1 MNFDV
6 LSPEVYAKGDPAQNG
21 LPLEAMDRMRDEA
34 RCYRHRLDDPMMV
47 DEIWVLT
54 RHQDIDQVSRDAAT
68 FSSRRGLTA
77 RLWTPFEVELGG
89 KPAMIGLDGQDH
101 LRNRRV
107 VSKAFTPNVVK
118 HFEAEFRVMCQRIV
132 QKALAKGTFNFVEQ
146 IAVEMPLNAI
156 CGLMGVPEKDRR
168 TFLSWVNAY
177 AVPTDPDYAP
187 SPEAALGAVAGI
199 WQYALE
205 LAEHRRTQPGEDLM
219 SKIVQARDEETL
231 DDEELQGFVLLLAG
245 GGADTT
251 RNAFSHGLHAL
262 IRNPEQMAWL
272 RERADDIP
280 ASAIQEIVRWATPVI
295 HIARTATVDT
305 EIAGQ
310 PVAAGERVAMLLPG
324 ANFDPAVIDDP
335 RAFDLSRDPNRHL
348 SFGMG
353 PHACIGRHIA
363 ALEIK
368 LLFEELL
375 RDTSTIEMA
384 GEIGYVRDNFLRGVH
399 SLPVKV
405 S

>member
-1 MNFDV
+1 MTFDV

-21 LPLEAMDRMRDEA
+21 LPLDAMDRMREQA
-34 RCYRHRLDDPMMV
+34 PCYRHRLDDPMMV

-54 RHQDIDQVSRDAAT
+54 REEDIQQVSRDPAA

-89 KPAMIGLDGQDH
+89 KPAMIGLDGEDH
-101 LRNRRV
+101 VRNRRV

-118 HFEAEFRVMCQRIV
+118 RFEAEFRVMCRRIV
-132 QKALAKGTFNFVEQ
+132 QKALAKGTFNFVEE

-156 CGLMGVPEKDRR
+156 CELMGVPEKDRR

-219 SKIVQARDEETL
+219 SKIVQARDEDTL

-245 GGADTT
+245 GGGDTT

-262 IRNPEQMAWL
+262 IRKPEQMAWL

-295 HIARTATVDT
+295 HIGRTATTDT

-310 PVAAGERVAMLLPG
+310 PITAGDRVAMLLPG

-335 RAFDLSRDPNRHL
+335 RTFDLSRDPNRHL

-375 RDTSTIEMA
+375 RETSTIEMI

-399 SLPVKV
+399 SLPVKI

>member
-1 MNFDV
+1 MSFDV
-6 LSPEVYAKGDPAQNG
+6 LSPEVYAHGDPAQYG
-21 LPLEAMDRMRDEA
+21 LPLDAMDRLRDEA
-34 RCYRHRLDDPMMV
+34 PCYRHKLDDPMMV
-47 DEIWVLT
+47 SEIWVLT
-54 RHQDIDQVSRDAAT
+54 RSEDIQRVSRDSVT

-107 VSKAFTPNVVK
+107 VSNAFTPNVVK
-118 HFEAEFRVMCQRIV
+118 HFEAEFRLMCQQIV
-132 QKALAKGTFNFVEQ
+132 RNALAKGTFNFVEE

-156 CGLMGVPEKDRR
+156 CELMGVPPEDRR
-168 TFLSWVNAY
+168 KFLAWVNAY

-187 SPEAALGAVAGI
+187 SPEAALAAVAGI
-199 WQYALE
+199 WEYALE
-205 LAEHRRTQPGEDLM
+205 LAEHRRGHPGEDLI

-231 DDEELQGFVLLLAG
+231 SDDEMQGFVLLLAG

-262 IRNPEQMAWL
+262 IRNPDQMAWL
-272 RERADDIP
+272 REHAADIP
-280 ASAIQEIVRWATPVI
+280 ASAVHEIVRLATPVI
-295 HIARTATVDT
+295 HIGRTATVDT

-310 PVAAGERVAMLLPG
+310 HIAAGDRVAMLLPG
-324 ANFDPAVIDDP
+324 ANFDPAAIDDP
-335 RAFDLSRDPNRHL
+335 RTFDLSRDPNRLL
-348 SFGMG
+348 SFGFG

-368 LLFEELL
+368 ILLEELL
-375 RDTSTIEMA
+375 RETSTIELA

-399 SLPVKV
+399 SLPVTI

>member
-1 MNFDV
+1 M
-6 LSPEVYAKGDPAQNG
+6 YAKGDPAQNG
-21 LPLEAMDRMRDEA
+21 LPLDAMDRMRVEA
-34 RCYRHRLDDPMMV
+34 PCYRQRLDDPMMV
-47 DEIWVLT
+47 NEIWVLT
-54 RHQDIDQVSRDAAT
+54 RHEDIDRVSRDPAT

-77 RLWTPFEVELGG
+77 RLWTPFETELGG

-107 VSKAFTPNVVK
+107 VTKAFTPNVVK
-118 HFEAEFRVMCQRIV
+118 HFEAEFRVMCRRIV
-132 QKALAKGTFNFVEQ
+132 KKALQKGTFNFVEE
-146 IAVEMPLNAI
+146 IAVEMPLHAI
-156 CGLMGVPEKDRR
+156 CELMGVPEKDRR

-187 SPEAALGAVAGI
+187 SPEAALGAVAAI

-219 SKIVQARDEETL
+219 SKIVRARDEETL
-231 DDEELQGFVLLLAG
+231 DDDELQGLVLLLAG

-251 RNAFSHGLHAL
+251 RNAFSHGMHAL

-280 ASAIQEIVRWATPVI
+280 LSAVQEIVRWATPVI
-295 HIARTATVDT
+295 HIARTATTDT

-324 ANFDPAVIDDP
+324 ANFDPTVIEDP
-335 RAFDLSRDPNRHL
+335 RTFDLSREPNRHL

-375 RDTSTIEMA
+375 RETAVIEMA

-399 SLPVKV
+399 SLPIKV